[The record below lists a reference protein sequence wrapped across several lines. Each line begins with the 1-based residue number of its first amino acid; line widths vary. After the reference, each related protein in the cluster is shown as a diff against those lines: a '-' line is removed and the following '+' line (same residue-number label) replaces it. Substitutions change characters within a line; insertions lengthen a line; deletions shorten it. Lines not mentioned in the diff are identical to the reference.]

1 MPRDGLQQYAPPPG
15 TNGITNYTIEST
27 KYNGFVADVTQD
39 LNLPRPIVAG
49 GTGANNAHDA
59 MIALSGEITKQNVDN
74 YDSFPFV
81 AGSFWSNNA
90 TSSPVAGQAFAG
102 ICYVYGDP
110 SYMVLE
116 ARNLTDA
123 TNPGKLWVRQKTAGV
138 WSSWV
143 QQAGSTADLDAAYV
157 NVAGDTMT
165 GGLSITSGIM
175 TVLAKGNNFGGVGT
189 INSDITPPTQAD
201 ANIIFYNGGGSNW
214 AGFGADGNGAM
225 FFRTGVSGTPLPSL
239 ILHNDQTIKCTS
251 TTASTSPTTGAL
263 TVAGGVGVNGGLTTG
278 QGLAVQGTS
287 FPTSGVGLEILYSV
301 GAGRIQVY
309 DRTNSVFKP
318 LQIDGSPVVV
328 ANTTASTSQV
338 TGALTVGGGL
348 GVAGSIFA
356 GDLFAVRSPTT
367 GYLFLGSNSTKYL
380 GHDGSKYQF
389 AAIGGAGGVNI
400 QDTTAASS
408 LITGALTVGGGVG
421 INGGV
426 FATGHG
432 MRAGVSGAGAG
443 GLGGQY
449 FNIQYDASA
458 LSKLWVDNS
467 NVGTF
472 AFTSDYRIKKD
483 VIDLPGMWDTVKAL
497 RPIKYT
503 QAQFSPPSH
512 VKYVAEQA
520 LAARK
525 EAEEN
530 PEAKPRE
537 VNTGPLFVADDIERW
552 GFIAHELQATLTPSA
567 ASGEKDSPDTIQS
580 PNPFTVIAALT
591 KALQEA
597 MVRIEALEAR

>member
-328 ANTTASTSQV
+328 ANTTASTS
-338 TGALTVGGGL
+338 
-348 GVAGSIFA
+348 
-356 GDLFAVRSPTT
+356 
-367 GYLFLGSNSTKYL
+367 
-380 GHDGSKYQF
+380 
-389 AAIGGAGGVNI
+389 
-400 QDTTAASS
+400 